1 MAQVAIGLQDPC
13 AGRQDWKMLNSIK
26 AFFEQRIA
34 GRPDDTAQSVE
45 HKARVAAAALLVEVV
60 KADTAIA
67 PGEKAAALAAAQR
80 KFGLEP
86 GEAEALIALAEEESR
101 EAVDFYQFTS
111 AINQAFGPEQKQRLI
126 EELWRVA
133 LADEVIH
140 RHEEYVIRKVA
151 DLIHLPH
158 SAFIAAK
165 LRVTEGS
172 R

>member
-1 MAQVAIGLQDPC
+1 V
-13 AGRQDWKMLNSIK
+13 
-26 AFFEQRIA
+26 
-34 GRPDDTAQSVE
+34 QSAE

-60 KADTAIA
+60 KADTDIG
-67 PGEKAAALAAAQR
+67 PDEKAAVLAAARR

-86 GEAEALIALAEEESR
+86 GEAEALIAAEEESR

-111 AINQAFGPEQKQRLI
+111 IDQPGVHGPEQKQRLV

-151 DLIHLPH
+151 DLIHVSH

-165 LRVTEGS
+165 LRVVEAAGG
-172 R
+172 

>member
-1 MAQVAIGLQDPC
+1 
-13 AGRQDWKMLNSIK
+13 MLSSIK
-26 AFFEQRIA
+26 AFFEERIA
-34 GRPDDTAQSVE
+34 GRADDPVQSAE
-45 HKARVAAAALLVEVV
+45 HRLRVAAAALLVEVV
-60 KADTAIA
+60 KADAEVG
-67 PGEKAAALAAAQR
+67 PEEKAAILAAAQR

-86 GEAEALIALAEEESR
+86 EEAASLVQLAERESR

-111 AINQAFGPEQKQRLI
+111 AINQSFSPAQKQRLI

-151 DLIHLPH
+151 DLIHVSH

-165 LRVTEGS
+165 LRVTEGQP
-172 R
+172 

>member
-1 MAQVAIGLQDPC
+1 
-13 AGRQDWKMLNSIK
+13 MLKSIK
-26 AFFEQRIA
+26 AFFEERIA
-34 GRPDDTAQSVE
+34 PGPADSARSAA

-60 KADTAIA
+60 RADDHFGPQERA
-67 PGEKAAALAAAQR
+67 EVLAAAQR

-86 GEAEALIALAEEESR
+86 EEAAGLIRLAEQESR

-111 AINQAFGPEQKQRLI
+111 AINQAFSPEQKQRLI

-151 DLIHLPH
+151 DLIYVPH
-158 SAFIAAK
+158 SGFIAAK
-165 LRVTEGS
+165 LRVTGDAG
-172 R
+172 

>member
-1 MAQVAIGLQDPC
+1 
-13 AGRQDWKMLNSIK
+13 MLNSIK
-26 AFFEQRIA
+26 AFFEERIA
-34 GRPDDTAQSVE
+34 RRADDTVQSAE

-60 KADTAIA
+60 KADTDIG
-67 PGEKAAALAAAQR
+67 PDEKAAVLAAAQR

-111 AINQAFGPEQKQRLI
+111 TINQAFGPEQKQRLI

-133 LADEVIH
+133 LADDVIH

-151 DLIHLPH
+151 DLIHVSH

-165 LRVTEGS
+165 LRVLEG
-172 R
+172 RGGTQ

>member
-1 MAQVAIGLQDPC
+1 
-13 AGRQDWKMLNSIK
+13 MLNSIK
-26 AFFEQRIA
+26 TFFEERIA
-34 GRPDDTAQSVE
+34 RRADDSVQSAE

-60 KADTAIA
+60 KADTDIGAE
-67 PGEKAAALAAAQR
+67 EKAAVLAAAQR

-111 AINQAFGPEQKQRLI
+111 AINQSFTPEQKVRLI

-133 LADEVIH
+133 LVDEVIH

-151 DLIHLPH
+151 DLIHVSH
-158 SAFIAAK
+158 SGFIAAK
-165 LRVTEGS
+165 LRVTDGRGS
-172 R
+172 AP

>member
-1 MAQVAIGLQDPC
+1 
-13 AGRQDWKMLNSIK
+13 MLNSIK
-26 AFFEQRIA
+26 AFFEERIA
-34 GRPDDTAQSVE
+34 RRADDSVQSAE
-45 HKARVAAAALLVEVV
+45 HKARVAAAALLVEVI
-60 KADTAIA
+60 KADTDIG
-67 PGEKAAALAAAQR
+67 PDEKMAVLAAAQR
-80 KFGLEP
+80 KFGLEA

-111 AINQAFGPEQKQRLI
+111 AINQAFSPEQKQRLV

-151 DLIHLPH
+151 DLIHVSH

-165 LRVTEGS
+165 LRVTDG
-172 R
+172 RGAKR